1 MKHSLKI
8 TLIVIFLFFMSQVLG
23 VIITSKYVD
32 YETTKSTGN
41 FTWKEL
47 PSVGIVQ
54 LERPQVEEDY
64 SVYYISSGIIIG
76 TLIFFL
82 ILKYKKIS
90 LIKAWFFIAV
100 TLCLYVAFGAF
111 VNGYVALILAVL
123 SAIFKIFKPNILIH
137 NFTELFVY
145 GGLAAIFVPMIGQ
158 IKYAI
163 ILLVLISLYDMYA
176 VWKSKHMV
184 TMAKEQS
191 AMGIFAG
198 LNIPYQLPKKIVNKE
213 NVVLTK
219 IKTAILGGGDIGFP
233 LLFTGVVL
241 KNYGLWQAFLITP
254 FTTLGLAIL
263 LFIAQK
269 DKFYPAMPFISLG
282 SLIGY
287 LIVWMM

>member
-8 TLIVIFLFFMSQVLG
+8 TLIVMFLFFIAQVLG
-23 VIITSKYVD
+23 VVITSKYVD
-32 YETTKSTGN
+32 YEKTQATGN
-41 FTWKEL
+41 FTWKEI
-47 PSVGIVQ
+47 PSVGPVQ

-64 SVYYISSGIIIG
+64 SVYYISAGIIIG

-82 ILKYKKIS
+82 ILKYKKFS

-111 VNGYVALILAVL
+111 VNGYVALTLALL
-123 SAIFKIFKPNILIH
+123 SSVFKIFKPNIFIH

-158 IKYAI
+158 IRYAI
-163 ILLVLISLYDMYA
+163 FLLILISLYDMYA
-176 VWKSKHMV
+176 VWKSKHMI

-198 LNIPYQLPKKIVNKE
+198 LNIPYEMPKKMVNKE
-213 NVVLTK
+213 NVVVEK

-241 KNYGLWQAFLITP
+241 KNHGLWQAFMITP
-254 FTTLGLAIL
+254 FTTLGLSIL

-282 SLIGY
+282 SLLGY
-287 LIVWMM
+287 LIVLLI